1 MMMNSI
7 DKISAISA
15 QGDSHLSNG
24 DNPSTLLNN
33 SKLAEINNDNN
44 TTPSDDGSTKITLT
58 SKTQDEIDKQQ
69 QLKKEEIKK
78 TDYTMELTGIP
89 LYGGRLISI
98 TKYPN
103 GSEEIIDTLSGQRIT
118 RQDLQQAI
126 SPTEIKVIEANNN
139 SESGVE

>member
-1 MMMNSI
+1 MNSI
-7 DKISAISA
+7 DKIIAVSA

-33 SKLAEINNDNN
+33 SKLAEINSDNN
-44 TTPSDDGSTKITLT
+44 TTPSDDGSTRITLT

-69 QLKKEEIKK
+69 QRKQEEIKK

-89 LYGGRLISI
+89 LYGGRLISV

-103 GSEEIIDTLSGQRIT
+103 GTEEIIDTLSGQRIT

-126 SPTEIKVIEANNN
+126 SSVEVKVVEANNN
-139 SESGVE
+139 PDGGVE

>member
-1 MMMNSI
+1 MNSI
-7 DKISAISA
+7 DKISAVSA

-33 SKLAEINNDNN
+33 SKLAEINSDNN
-44 TTPSDDGSTKITLT
+44 KTHSDDGSTKITLT

-69 QLKKEEIKK
+69 QIKQEEIKK

-89 LYGGRLISI
+89 LYGGRLISV

-103 GSEEIIDTLSGQRIT
+103 GTEEIIDTLSGQRIT

-126 SPTEIKVIEANNN
+126 SSVEVKVVEANNN
-139 SESGVE
+139 PDSGME

>member
-1 MMMNSI
+1 MNSI
-7 DKISAISA
+7 EKISAVSA

-33 SKLAEINNDNN
+33 GKLAEINNDNN
-44 TTPSDDGSTKITLT
+44 MTPSEDGSTKITLT

-69 QLKKEEIKK
+69 QIKKEEIKK

-89 LYGGRLISI
+89 LYGGRLISV

-126 SPTEIKVIEANNN
+126 SPAEVEVAEANSNPD
-139 SESGVE
+139 SGVE

>member
-1 MMMNSI
+1 MNSI
-7 DKISAISA
+7 DKISAVSA

-44 TTPSDDGSTKITLT
+44 TTSSDDGSTKITLT

>member
-1 MMMNSI
+1 MNSI
-7 DKISAISA
+7 EKISAVSA

-33 SKLAEINNDNN
+33 GKLAEINNDNN
-44 TTPSDDGSTKITLT
+44 MTPSEDGSTKITLT

-69 QLKKEEIKK
+69 QIKKEEIKK

-89 LYGGRLISI
+89 LYGGRLISV

-126 SPTEIKVIEANNN
+126 SPAEVEVAEANSNPD
-139 SESGVE
+139 SRVE

>member
-1 MMMNSI
+1 MNSI
-7 DKISAISA
+7 EKISAVSA

-33 SKLAEINNDNN
+33 SKLAEINSDNN
-44 TTPSDDGSTKITLT
+44 TTNSEDSSTKITLT

-69 QLKKEEIKK
+69 QIKKEEIKK

-89 LYGGRLISI
+89 LYGGRLISV
-98 TKYPN
+98 TQYPN

-126 SPTEIKVIEANNN
+126 SPAVLKAIEAYNNPD
-139 SESGVE
+139 SEVE

>member
-7 DKISAISA
+7 DKISAVSA
-15 QGDSHLSNG
+15 QGDPHLSNG

>member
-1 MMMNSI
+1 
-7 DKISAISA
+7 
-15 QGDSHLSNG
+15 
-24 DNPSTLLNN
+24 
-33 SKLAEINNDNN
+33 
-44 TTPSDDGSTKITLT
+44 
-58 SKTQDEIDKQQ
+58 
-69 QLKKEEIKK
+69 
-78 TDYTMELTGIP
+78 MELTGSP
-89 LYGGRLISI
+89 LYGGRLISV

>member
-1 MMMNSI
+1 MNSI

>member
-1 MMMNSI
+1 MNSI
-7 DKISAISA
+7 DKISAVSA

-44 TTPSDDGSTKITLT
+44 TTLSDDGSTKITLT

>member
-1 MMMNSI
+1 MNSI
-7 DKISAISA
+7 EKISAVSA

-33 SKLAEINNDNN
+33 SKLAEINSDNN
-44 TTPSDDGSTKITLT
+44 MINSEDSSTKITLT

-69 QLKKEEIKK
+69 QIKKEEIKK

-89 LYGGRLISI
+89 LYGGRLISV
-98 TKYPN
+98 TQYPN

-118 RQDLQQAI
+118 RHDLQQAI
-126 SPTEIKVIEANNN
+126 SPAEVKAIEAYNNPD
-139 SESGVE
+139 SEVE

>member
-1 MMMNSI
+1 MNSI
-7 DKISAISA
+7 DKISAVSA

-33 SKLAEINNDNN
+33 SKLAEINSDNN
-44 TTPSDDGSTKITLT
+44 KTHSDDGSTKITLT

-69 QLKKEEIKK
+69 QIKQEEIKK

-89 LYGGRLISI
+89 LYGGRLISV

-103 GSEEIIDTLSGQRIT
+103 GTEEIIDTLSGQRIT

-126 SPTEIKVIEANNN
+126 SSVEVKVVEAKNNPD
-139 SESGVE
+139 SGME

>member
-7 DKISAISA
+7 EKISAVSA

-33 SKLAEINNDNN
+33 SKLAEINSDNN
-44 TTPSDDGSTKITLT
+44 MTPSEDGSTKITLT

-69 QLKKEEIKK
+69 QIKKEEIKK

-89 LYGGRLISI
+89 LYGGRLISV

-118 RQDLQQAI
+118 RQDLQQVI
-126 SPTEIKVIEANNN
+126 SPLEVKVVEANNN
-139 SESGVE
+139 PDRGVE

>member
-1 MMMNSI
+1 MNSI
-7 DKISAISA
+7 DKISAVSA

-89 LYGGRLISI
+89 LYGGRLISV

>member
-1 MMMNSI
+1 MNSI
-7 DKISAISA
+7 DKISAVSA

-33 SKLAEINNDNN
+33 SKLAEINSDNN
-44 TTPSDDGSTKITLT
+44 KTHSDDGSTKITLT

-69 QLKKEEIKK
+69 QIKQEEIKK

-89 LYGGRLISI
+89 LYGGRLISV

-126 SPTEIKVIEANNN
+126 SSVEVKVVEAKNYPD
-139 SESGVE
+139 SGME

>member
-7 DKISAISA
+7 DKISAVSA

-44 TTPSDDGSTKITLT
+44 TTSSDDGSTKITLT

>member
-1 MMMNSI
+1 MDSI
-7 DKISAISA
+7 EKISAVSA

-33 SKLAEINNDNN
+33 GKLAKINNDNN
-44 TTPSDDGSTKITLT
+44 MTPSEDGSTKITLT

-69 QLKKEEIKK
+69 QIKKEEIKK

-89 LYGGRLISI
+89 LYGGRLISV

-118 RQDLQQAI
+118 RQDLHQAI
-126 SPTEIKVIEANNN
+126 SPAEVEVAEANSNPD
-139 SESGVE
+139 SGVE

>member
-1 MMMNSI
+1 MNSI
-7 DKISAISA
+7 EKISAVSA

-33 SKLAEINNDNN
+33 GKLAEINNDNN
-44 TTPSDDGSTKITLT
+44 MTPSEDGSTKITLT
-58 SKTQDEIDKQQ
+58 SKTQDGIDKQQ
-69 QLKKEEIKK
+69 QIKKEEIKK

-89 LYGGRLISI
+89 LYGGRLISV

-118 RQDLQQAI
+118 RQDLQQII
-126 SPTEIKVIEANNN
+126 SPAEVEVAEANSNPD
-139 SESGVE
+139 SGVE

>member
-1 MMMNSI
+1 MNSI
-7 DKISAISA
+7 DKISAVSA

-44 TTPSDDGSTKITLT
+44 TTPSDDSSTKITLT
-58 SKTQDEIDKQQ
+58 SKTQNEIDKQQ

-89 LYGGRLISI
+89 LYGGRLISV

>member
-1 MMMNSI
+1 MNSI
-7 DKISAISA
+7 EKISAVSA

-89 LYGGRLISI
+89 LYGGRLISV
-98 TKYPN
+98 TQYPN

-126 SPTEIKVIEANNN
+126 SPAELKAIEAYNNPD
-139 SESGVE
+139 SEVE

>member
-1 MMMNSI
+1 MNSI
-7 DKISAISA
+7 DKISAVSA

>member
-1 MMMNSI
+1 MNSI
-7 DKISAISA
+7 EKISAVSA

-33 SKLAEINNDNN
+33 SKLAEINSDNN
-44 TTPSDDGSTKITLT
+44 TTNSEDSSTKITLT

-69 QLKKEEIKK
+69 QIKKEEIKK

-89 LYGGRLISI
+89 LYGGPLISV
-98 TKYPN
+98 TQYPN

-126 SPTEIKVIEANNN
+126 SPAEVKAIEAYNNPD
-139 SESGVE
+139 SEVE

>member
-1 MMMNSI
+1 MNSI
-7 DKISAISA
+7 DKISAVSA

-33 SKLAEINNDNN
+33 SKLAEINSDNN
-44 TTPSDDGSTKITLT
+44 TTPSDDSSTRITLT

-69 QLKKEEIKK
+69 QRKQEEIKK

-89 LYGGRLISI
+89 LYGGRLISV

-103 GSEEIIDTLSGQRIT
+103 GTEEIIDTLSGQRIT

-126 SPTEIKVIEANNN
+126 SSVEVKVVEANNTPD
-139 SESGVE
+139 SGVE

>member
-7 DKISAISA
+7 DKISAVSA

-89 LYGGRLISI
+89 LYGGRLISV